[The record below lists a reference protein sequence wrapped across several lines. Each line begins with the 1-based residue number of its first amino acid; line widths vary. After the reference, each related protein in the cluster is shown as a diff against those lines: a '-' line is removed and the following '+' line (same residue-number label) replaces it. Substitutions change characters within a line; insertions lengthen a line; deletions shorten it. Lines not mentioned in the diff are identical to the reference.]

1 MIFLLSEKQENPIK
15 DIYNFVDICSHYNG
29 KTLRPL
35 AYLPHPPTSSFFFFF
50 SPPPPNMTLRK
61 KTEGQVTFQHQIF

>member
-15 DIYNFVDICSHYNG
+15 DIYNFFDICSHYNG

-35 AYLPHPPTSSFFFFF
+35 VYPPTSSFFF
-50 SPPPPNMTLRK
+50 SPPPPQHDTEK

>member
-1 MIFLLSEKQENPIK
+1 MIFFLLEKQENPIK

-35 AYLPHPPTSSFFFFF
+35 VYLPHPPPPPSSSS
-50 SPPPPNMTLRK
+50 SPPPPQHDTEK

>member
-15 DIYNFVDICSHYNG
+15 DIYIILSIYVHATMVNVTAFS
-29 KTLRPL
+29 LSSPS
-35 AYLPHPPTSSFFFFF
+35 PHLLLLLLLLL
-50 SPPPPNMTLRK
+50 PPPQHDTEK

>member
-1 MIFLLSEKQENPIK
+1 MIFLHSEKQENPIK

-35 AYLPHPPTSSFFFFF
+35 AYLPHPPTSSFFLF
-50 SPPPPNMTLRK
+50 SPPPPQHDTEK
-61 KTEGQVTFQHQIF
+61 ETEGQVTFQHQIF